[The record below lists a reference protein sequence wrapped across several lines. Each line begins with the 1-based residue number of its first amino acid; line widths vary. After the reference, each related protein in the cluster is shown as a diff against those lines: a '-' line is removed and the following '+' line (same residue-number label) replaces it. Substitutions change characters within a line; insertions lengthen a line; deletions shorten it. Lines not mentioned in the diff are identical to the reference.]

1 VAGVKRSIA
10 VDLGGLSL
18 ATPVMVASGC
28 AGTGRELTGLIDT
41 RRVGAM
47 VTRSITLRPRRGDP
61 TPRIA
66 ESPAGIT
73 WSTGMQNPGI
83 EAFIEDELPRYVR
96 AGAAV
101 IVSIAGSTLE
111 EYVRLT
117 SLLQGRP
124 EISAIEVRLSEPD
137 EELERPVL
145 GAHADRAAE
154 IVGAVARM
162 SMIPVFAKLPS
173 SSPDI
178 VELARGV
185 VRAGAHGLTLLDS
198 PPAMGV
204 DAATLRPSL
213 GPVAGWLSGPA
224 LKPLTMRAVFEV
236 ARAMPETPIVAVG
249 GVRSGNDAVELLLA
263 GAWAVQVGTATLIDP
278 SAPVEVARGVSNYLK
293 EKRFSSPADL
303 RGRLRVPAAFDVDP
317 ATA

>member
-1 VAGVKRSIA
+1 MAGVKRSIA
-10 VDLGGLSL
+10 VDLGGLAM
-18 ATPVMVASGC
+18 ATPVMVAAGC
-28 AGTGRELTGLIDT
+28 AGTGRELTSLIDT
-41 RRVGAM
+41 RRVGAI

-73 WSTGMQNPGI
+73 WTTGMQNLGL
-83 EAFIEDELPRYVR
+83 EGFIEEELPRYVR
-96 AGAAV
+96 SGTAV
-101 IVSIAGSTLE
+101 IVSIAGGSLE
-111 EYVRLT
+111 EFVRL
-117 SLLQGRP
+117 SSSLQGRP
-124 EISAIEVRLSEPD
+124 GISALEVRLSEPD
-137 EELERPVL
+137 EEMERPVL

-162 SMIPVFAKLPS
+162 SMIPVFAKLPAQT
-173 SSPDI
+173 PDI

-204 DAATLRPSL
+204 DAATFRATL

-224 LKPLTMRAVFEV
+224 LKPLTIRAVFEV
-236 ARAMPETPIVAVG
+236 ARALPDTPIVAVG
-249 GVRSGNDAVELLLA
+249 GIRSGEDAVEMLLA

-278 SAPVEVARGVSNYLK
+278 SAPIEVARGVSNYLK

-303 RGRLRVPAAFDVDP
+303 RGRLRVPAGFDVEP
-317 ATA
+317 TTA

>member
-1 VAGVKRSIA
+1 MP
-10 VDLGGLSL
+10 
-18 ATPVMVASGC
+18 TPVMVASGC
-28 AGTGRELTGLIDT
+28 AGTGRELSGLIDT
-41 RRVGAM
+41 RRVGGI

-73 WSTGMQNPGI
+73 WSTGIQNPGI
-83 EAFIEDELPRYVR
+83 EAFMEEELPRYVR
-96 AGAAV
+96 AGTAV
-101 IVSIAGSTLE
+101 VVSIAGGSLE
-111 EYVRLT
+111 EYVRIT

-124 EISAIEVRLSEPD
+124 EVSAIEVRLSEPD
-137 EELERPVL
+137 EELGRAIL
-145 GAHADRAAE
+145 GAHPERAAE

-162 SMIPVFAKLPS
+162 SMIPVFAKLPAS
-173 SSPDI
+173 TPDI

-204 DAATLRPSL
+204 DASTLRPTL

-224 LKPLTMRAVFEV
+224 LKPLTTRAVFEV
-236 ARAMPETPIVAVG
+236 ARAMPDTPIVAVG
-249 GVRSGNDAVELLLA
+249 GVRSGEDAVELLLA

-278 SAPVEVARGVSNYLK
+278 SAPVEVARGVSTYLK

-317 ATA
+317 PTT

>member
-1 VAGVKRSIA
+1 MAGVKRSIA
-10 VDLGGLSL
+10 VDLAGMSL
-18 ATPVMVASGC
+18 PTPVMVAAGC
-28 AGTGRELTGLIDT
+28 AGTGRELAGLIDT
-41 RRVGAM
+41 RRVGAI
-47 VTRSITLRPRRGDP
+47 VTRSITLRPRKGDP

-73 WSTGMQNPGI
+73 WATGMQNPGI
-83 EAFIEDELPRYVR
+83 DGFIEEELPRYVR
-96 AGAAV
+96 AGTAV
-101 IVSIAGSTLE
+101 IVSIAGTTLE
-111 EYVRLT
+111 EFVRLT

-137 EELERPVL
+137 EELRRMVL
-145 GAHADRAAE
+145 GAHPDRAAE

-162 SMIPVFAKLPS
+162 SMVPVFAKLPS

-204 DAATLRPSL
+204 DAATLHPTL
-213 GPVAGWLSGPA
+213 GPVVGWLSGPA
-224 LKPLTMRAVFEV
+224 LKPMTIRAVFEV
-236 ARAMPETPIVAVG
+236 ARAMPEVPIVAVG
-249 GVRSGNDAVELLLA
+249 GVRSGEDAVDLLLA

-278 SAPVEVARGVSNYLK
+278 SAPIEVARGVSDYLK
-293 EKRFSSPADL
+293 EKRFASPADL
-303 RGRLRVPAAFDVDP
+303 RGRLRVPAAFDADL
-317 ATA
+317 TAS

>member
-1 VAGVKRSIA
+1 MAGVKRSIA
-10 VDLGGLSL
+10 VDLGGLSMP
-18 ATPVMVASGC
+18 TPVMVASGC
-28 AGTGRELTGLIDT
+28 AGTGRELSGLIDT
-41 RRVGAM
+41 RRVGAI

-83 EAFIEDELPRYVR
+83 EAFLEEELPRYVR
-96 AGAAV
+96 AGTVV
-101 IVSIAGSTLE
+101 IVSIAGGSLE
-111 EYVRLT
+111 EYVRLST
-117 SLLQGRP
+117 LLQGRP
-124 EISAIEVRLSEPD
+124 EISALEVRLSEPD
-137 EELERPVL
+137 EELRRMVL

-154 IVGAVARM
+154 VVGAVARM
-162 SMIPVFAKLPS
+162 SMIPIFAKLPA

-185 VRAGAHGLTLLDS
+185 VRAGAHGVTLMDS

-204 DAATLRPSL
+204 DAATLRPTL

-224 LKPLTMRAVFEV
+224 LKPLTTRAVFEV
-236 ARAMPETPIVAVG
+236 AREMPDTPIIAVG
-249 GVRSGNDAVELLLA
+249 GVRSGDDAVEMLLA

-278 SAPVEVARGVSNYLK
+278 SSPIEVARGVSDYLK
-293 EKRFSSPADL
+293 EKRFASPADL
-303 RGRLRVPAAFDVDP
+303 RGRLRMPAAFDMDP
-317 ATA
+317 TTA